1 MSRRSRCSVL
11 LVLLALML
19 SACGNGTSH
28 SARHEPNVKRFPAAE
43 PSNAPELN
51 QPPTGRL
58 ISIGTGAEGAV
69 ADAQTHL
76 VAVGL
81 RDPSRLALVDGRTGT
96 PVHDVA
102 LPGHLRHL
110 QLRGP
115 GGPVI
120 VPVESSDAVL
130 EVSLPSGAVSPAVH
144 VGKSPHDATA
154 TSSGALVVGN
164 EFGGTVSV
172 VENGAVVHTFV
183 DATQPGGLAAVG
195 DTAGMVDVSE
205 NTLTIYDIKHRERI
219 AELAAGRGPTHAI
232 ADKHGRIAVV
242 DTRGGA
248 LLIYALGSRPHQVA
262 RLPLPG
268 GPYGVAYDP
277 TRDRLWVTLTAFNEL
292 VEIDMSGGKTPK
304 VERRLPTLRQ
314 PNTVAIDSSTG
325 RVFVA
330 SPTEGA
336 LELIDP

>member
-1 MSRRSRCSVL
+1 MMSRRSRCSVL

-43 PSNAPELN
+43 PSNAPELT

-58 ISIGTGAEGAV
+58 ISIGPGAEGAV

-120 VPVESSDAVL
+120 VPAESADAVL
-130 EVSLPSGAVSPAVH
+130 EVSLPSGTISPPVH

-154 TSSGALVVGN
+154 TSSGTLVVGN

-172 VENGAVVHTFV
+172 VESGTVTHTFG

-195 DTAGMVDVSE
+195 DTVGMIDVSE
-205 NTLTIYDIKHRERI
+205 NTLTIYDIKRLQQL
-219 AELAAGRGPTHAI
+219 AELPAGRGPTHTT
-232 ADKHGRIAVV
+232 ADKHGRLAVV

-248 LLIYALGSRPHQVA
+248 LLIYELGSKPHQVA
-262 RLPLPG
+262 RLSLPG
-268 GPYGVAYDP
+268 GPYGMAYDP
-277 TRDRLWVTLTAFNEL
+277 IRDRLWVTLTATNEL
-292 VEIDMSGGKTPK
+292 VGIDMSGKSPK
-304 VERRLPTLRQ
+304 VTQRLPTLRQ

-325 RVFVA
+325 RLFVA
-330 SPTEGA
+330 SPTQGE